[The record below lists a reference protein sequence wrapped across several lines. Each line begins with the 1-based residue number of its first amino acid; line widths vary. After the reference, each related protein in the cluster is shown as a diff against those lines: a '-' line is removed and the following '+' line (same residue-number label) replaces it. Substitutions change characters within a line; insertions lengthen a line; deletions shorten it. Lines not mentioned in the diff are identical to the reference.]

1 MSLGGSGK
9 AMPAGWF
16 VGCGNMGGAMVAGW
30 VRAGRDLS
38 KLTAISP
45 SGREVPGVRVA
56 TDYPDESPDWVWL
69 GHKPY
74 QIEEVAEKL
83 APRAKGAVVLSI
95 LAGVE
100 CATLRRLFPHARAIV
115 RLMPN
120 LPVSHGEG
128 VTGAY
133 SDDADA
139 ALRADISAVLADLG
153 TVPWGKSEADL
164 TAIST
169 VAGSGPAYVAR
180 FIAALARQAEALG
193 LEPDVALAIALQTV
207 AGTGLMARTSG
218 EGMRELAVRVASPGG
233 STQAGLDVL
242 DGEGGM
248 DDLVART
255 VAAAR
260 RRTEEMAAEARG

>member
-9 AMPAGWF
+9 AMPPGWF

-38 KLTAISP
+38 ALTAISP
-45 SGREVPGVRVA
+45 SGREVPGVKVA
-56 TDYPDESPDWVWL
+56 TEPPDAAPEWVWL

-74 QIEEVAEKL
+74 QVEDVASSL
-83 APRAKGAVVLSI
+83 APKVEGAVILSI
-95 LAGVE
+95 LGGVE
-100 CATLRRLFPHARAIV
+100 CASLRRLFPGARAIV

-128 VTGAY
+128 VTGLY
-133 SDDADA
+133 SDDADET
-139 ALRADISAVLADLG
+139 LRAEISDVIADLG
-153 TVPWGKSEADL
+153 LAPWGEQEDDI

-180 FIAALARQAEALG
+180 FITALAKQAEALG
-193 LEPDVALAIALQTV
+193 LDAATAQAIALQTV
-207 AGTGLMARTSG
+207 AGTGLMARSTG
-218 EGMRELAVRVASPGG
+218 EGMRGLAVRVASPGG

-242 DGEGGM
+242 DAAGGVEE
-248 DDLVART
+248 LIART